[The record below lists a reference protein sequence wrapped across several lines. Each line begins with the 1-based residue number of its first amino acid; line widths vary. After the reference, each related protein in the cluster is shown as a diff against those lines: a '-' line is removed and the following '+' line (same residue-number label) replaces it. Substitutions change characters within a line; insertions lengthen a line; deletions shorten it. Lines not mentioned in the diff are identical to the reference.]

1 MVKKINSETE
11 RKIKQAAKEIF
22 LSKWLSWARTREITE
37 KAWVNL
43 ALLNYY
49 FWWKDE
55 LYNVIM
61 IEILED
67 FKGTILKMLNNQETS
82 FEEKLESFANS
93 YYESIVA
100 NPRVFP
106 FILNILEQD
115 INSVR
120 SKTITKEEFVL
131 YSYFAKQY
139 IETTGKNIDDFKEFF
154 INFLWLIAFPI
165 IWAPLFTSLFDFSEK
180 QYHDFLLRRKSLI
193 KKIIPQIY

>member
-93 YYESIVA
+93 YYESI
-100 NPRVFP
+100 
-106 FILNILEQD
+106 
-115 INSVR
+115 
-120 SKTITKEEFVL
+120 K
-131 YSYFAKQY
+131 
-139 IETTGKNIDDFKEFF
+139 
-154 INFLWLIAFPI
+154 
-165 IWAPLFTSLFDFSEK
+165 
-180 QYHDFLLRRKSLI
+180 
-193 KKIIPQIY
+193 

>member
-100 NPRVFP
+100 NPKVFP

-120 SKTITKEEFVL
+120 SKTITKEESVL
-131 YSYFAKQY
+131 HSYFAKQY

-154 INFLWLIAFPI
+154 INFLWLISFPI

>member
-1 MVKKINSETE
+1 MVKKFNSETE

-37 KAWVNL
+37 KSWVNL

-67 FKGTILKMLNNQETS
+67 FKGTILRMLNNQETT
-82 FEEKLESFANS
+82 FEEKLEDFANS
-93 YYESIVA
+93 YYDSIVA
-100 NPRVFP
+100 NPKVFP
-106 FILNILEQD
+106 FILNILEKD
-115 INSVR
+115 INSVK
-120 SKTITKEEFVL
+120 SNTITKEESVL
-131 YSYFAKQY
+131 NSYFAKQY

-165 IWAPLFTSLFDFSEK
+165 IWAPLFTSLFEFNEQ
-180 QYHDFLLRRKSLI
+180 QYHDFLLRRKKLI
-193 KKIIPQIY
+193 KKIIPEIY

>member
-11 RKIKQAAKEIF
+11 RKIKQAAKAIF
-22 LSKWLSWARTREITE
+22 LSNWLSWARTREITE

>member
-67 FKGTILKMLNNQETS
+67 FKGTILKMLNNRETS

-100 NPRVFP
+100 NPKVFP

-115 INSVR
+115 INSIR
-120 SKTITKEEFVL
+120 SNSITKEESVL
-131 YSYFAKQY
+131 HSYFAKQY

>member
-120 SKTITKEEFVL
+120 SKTITKEESVL
-131 YSYFAKQY
+131 HSYFAKQY
-139 IETTGKNIDDFKEFF
+139 IETTGKNIDDFKKFF

>member
-67 FKGTILKMLNNQETS
+67 FKGTILKMLNNRETS

-100 NPRVFP
+100 NPKVFP

-120 SKTITKEEFVL
+120 SNTITKEESVL
-131 YSYFAKQY
+131 HSYFAKQY

>member
-115 INSVR
+115 INSVG
-120 SKTITKEEFVL
+120 SKTITKEESVL
-131 YSYFAKQY
+131 HSYFAKQY

-165 IWAPLFTSLFDFSEK
+165 IWAPLFTSLFEFSEK